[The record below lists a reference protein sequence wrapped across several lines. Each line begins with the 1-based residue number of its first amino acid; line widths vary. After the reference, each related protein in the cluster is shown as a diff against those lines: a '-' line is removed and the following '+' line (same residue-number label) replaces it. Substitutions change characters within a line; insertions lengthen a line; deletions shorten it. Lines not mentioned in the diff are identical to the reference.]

1 MPPGATPIVPA
12 SDDPVSIP
20 TKLPFMRTIPDGKA
34 VVTVPLTLV
43 PFCASVQVIFAVVP
57 LTSTEALHV
66 PATFSVESGAIV
78 VFDSVQPA
86 AAAATTSSMTPTHP
100 RMT

>member
-1 MPPGATPIVPA
+1 
-12 SDDPVSIP
+12 
-20 TKLPFMRTIPDGKA
+20 
-34 VVTVPLTLV
+34 
-43 PFCASVQVIFAVVP
+43 
-57 LTSTEALHV
+57 
-66 PATFSVESGAIV
+66 V